1 MDLIE
6 GRPYWELTYDKTG
19 TLTSPAEVGFL
30 GEVAAQG
37 ITDLFVLSH
46 GWCTGEETAR
56 QLYKSMFP
64 LVARAAAE
72 APGIGRAGFV
82 GVFWPSLW
90 FPDPPSESAAPV
102 RAAVLADRPGAA
114 NAILSGKEIA
124 QTLMASFELAKHA
137 ALQRMGELIDEGTA
151 AVGAEPDSK
160 QQQRLDE
167 FHQLVGT
174 VFATTPQ
181 SGEDSGEEALLFAD
195 QPRAAYAQISDIV
208 GSGPTDGSAQGLG
221 DVFGKV
227 WNGAKDAL
235 RVGSYF
241 EMKGRAG
248 DIGRRGLG
256 PLLERLHRRTPTVRV
271 HLAGHS
277 FGARLVSFA
286 LTGIS
291 APQASPIASLC
302 LIQGAFSHYSF
313 TPLRDMPFGTAG
325 ALSGFADRVQGP
337 LAATF
342 STHDWAVG
350 RWYPKASFL
359 ARDDAAASVDPAMR
373 WGGMGA
379 HGFQGAAPVQA
390 LALLP
395 SGAPYALTKGS
406 FYRVDSSA
414 TIADINQSAFAGAHS
429 DICHRE
435 VAWLIASAAA
445 SSPTGGR

>member
-19 TLTSPAEVGFL
+19 TLMSPAEVGFL

-46 GWCTGEETAR
+46 GWSTDEEHAR
-56 QLYKSMFP
+56 NLYKAMFP
-64 LVARAAAE
+64 LVARSATQ
-72 APGIGRAGFV
+72 APGVGRAGFV
-82 GVFWPSLW
+82 GIFWPSLW
-90 FPDPPSESAAPV
+90 FPDPPPASAAPV
-102 RAAVLADRPGAA
+102 SAAVQADRPGAA

-124 QTLMASFELAKHA
+124 QTLMASFEQAKHA
-137 ALQRMGELIDEGTA
+137 ALHRMGELIDEGTA
-151 AVGAEPDSK
+151 GVGAEPDSK

-181 SGEDSGEEALLFAD
+181 SGEDSGEESLLFAD

-208 GSGPTDGSAQGLG
+208 GSAPAEGSAQDLG
-221 DVFGKV
+221 DIFGKV

-235 RVGSYF
+235 RIGSYF

-256 PLLERLHRRTPTVRV
+256 PLLERLHRRTPTTRV

-291 APQASPIASLC
+291 TPQASPIASLC

-325 ALSGFADRVQGP
+325 ALNGFADRVQGP
-337 LAATF
+337 LTATF
-342 STHDWAVG
+342 STNDWAVG

-359 ARDDAAASVDPAMR
+359 ARDDAAARVDPAMR

-379 HGFQGAAPVQA
+379 HGFQGTTPAQA
-390 LALLP
+390 LSLLP
-395 SGAPYALTKGS
+395 AGTPYTLTKGN
-406 FYRVDSSA
+406 FYRVNSSA
-414 TIADINQSAFAGAHS
+414 VIADTNQSAFAGAHS
-429 DICHRE
+429 DICRPE
-435 VAWLIASAAA
+435 VAWLIASAASGA
-445 SSPTGGR
+445 V